1 MITCADLG
9 GVMAMMPA
17 FTTDDGE
24 KVTATQ
30 TVDVERLEAGVNK
43 LIAAGV
49 DSITT
54 TGSYGETSNLLPN
67 EFEILARATVETVKR
82 RVPVIIGC
90 TGTHTREAV
99 EKIKVAEQ
107 AGANGVIV
115 GVPYYFPSTVENAVN
130 FYQEIATLFPRLG
143 VLIYHNPTIH
153 HVTLPI
159 QAFHAIA
166 KIKNVVGMKDSH
178 RTPLQFLRLMDIV
191 RDKIS
196 VFVQQAQ
203 YYPYAEL
210 GAAGLWSIDV
220 WMGPEPLLC
229 LRDAVARGDRELAIK
244 IVKDISAHRSEPEPL
259 AWREVGHKIACR
271 YAGYC
276 DPGPLRPPFTIV
288 PEDIK
293 KRLKA
298 RAEHWRALCVEY
310 APLVAQAE
318 RGRERVGDG
327 AAAGARA

>member
-1 MITCADLG
+1 MISCADLG
-9 GVMAMMPA
+9 GLMAMMPA
-17 FTTDDGE
+17 FTTNDGD
-24 KVTATQ
+24 KVTSTQ
-30 TVDVERLEAGVNK
+30 TIDVGRLEAGVGK
-43 LIAAGV
+43 LLAAGV
-49 DSITT
+49 DSVTT
-54 TGSYGETSNLLPN
+54 TGSFGETSNLLMN

-99 EKIKVAEQ
+99 ERVKIAER
-107 AGANGVIV
+107 AGADGVIV

-130 FYQEIATLFPRLG
+130 FYQEISALFPRLG
-143 VLIYHNPTIH
+143 ILIYHNPTIH
-153 HVTLPI
+153 HITLPV
-159 QAFHAIA
+159 QAFHAIS

-178 RTPLQFLRLMDIV
+178 RTPLAFLQLMDIV
-191 RDKIS
+191 RNRIS

-210 GAAGLWSIDV
+210 GAAGFWSIDV

-229 LRDAVARGDRELAIK
+229 LRDAVARGDRELAIR
-244 IVKDISAHRSEPEPL
+244 IVKDISAHRSGPEPL
-259 AWREVGHKIACR
+259 AWREMGHKIAVR

-298 RAEHWRALCVEY
+298 RAEHWRGLCEEY
-310 APLVAQAE
+310 APLL
-318 RGRERVGDG
+318 
-327 AAAGARA
+327 ARADERESA